1 MEISDLFFI
10 LYNMRTC
17 NCCNIEKVLTDF
29 TGGRNKCKSCS
40 NKIRYQQKVIR
51 RREDPEYDKQYKA
64 YEVQRQRKRESTNE
78 LAGIKQKFRNNLRG
92 VFKRKGYKKGGKSFE
107 LLGAEWEVVKA
118 HFESLFQEGMTWE
131 NQGKWHI
138 DHIIPIH
145 TGNTE
150 QEIRELCHYKNLQP
164 LWADDNWKKGGNI
177 L

>member
-1 MEISDLFFI
+1 
-10 LYNMRTC
+10 MRTC

-29 TGGRNKCKSCS
+29 TGGRNKCKSCN
-40 NKIRYQQKVIR
+40 NKTRYQEKVIR
-51 RREDPEYDKQYKA
+51 RREDPVYDMEYKA

-78 LAGIKQKFRNNLRG
+78 LAGLKQKFRTNLRG
-92 VFKRKGYKKGGKSFE
+92 VFKRKGYKKDGKSFE
-107 LLGAEWEVVKA
+107 LLGAEWEVVKV

-138 DHIIPIH
+138 DHIIPVCV
-145 TGNTE
+145 GNTE

>member
-1 MEISDLFFI
+1 
-10 LYNMRTC
+10 MRTC
-17 NCCNIEKVLTDF
+17 NSCNIKKVLTDF
-29 TGGRNKCKSCS
+29 TGGRNKCKKCN
-40 NKIRYQQKVIR
+40 NKKRYQEKLIR
-51 RREDPEYDKQYKA
+51 RKEDPIYDMEYKA
-64 YEVQRQRKRESTNE
+64 YEVQRQRKREATNE
-78 LAGIKQKFRNNLRG
+78 LAGLKQKFRANLRG